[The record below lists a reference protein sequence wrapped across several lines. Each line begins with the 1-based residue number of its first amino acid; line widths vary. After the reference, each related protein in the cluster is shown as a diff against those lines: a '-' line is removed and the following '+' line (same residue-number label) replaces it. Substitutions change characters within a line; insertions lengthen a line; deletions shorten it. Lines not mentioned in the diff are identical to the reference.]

1 VNNYSTKFA
10 GPFNVNS
17 FLNSNEIQFFFGQE
31 YSDLA
36 CDPFYHPRYW
46 ESREKILTKIR
57 DVIGLTNEPRSTV
70 HNSQVMSRAVLKDF
84 EDNFLVPNQLKYK
97 DLMQIGP

>member
-1 VNNYSTKFA
+1 MRPLLPSQILGVQGKS
-10 GPFNVNS
+10 
-17 FLNSNEIQFFFGQE
+17 
-31 YSDLA
+31 
-36 CDPFYHPRYW
+36 
-46 ESREKILTKIR
+46 LTKIR